1 MWLVNTILIVSFIL
15 QGILSNFI
23 NIDTNIFNLLLPIV
37 ALIIIYPYFRKN
49 NRKYFI
55 YAGIYGFLYDL
66 IYTDTFILYAGLFV
80 IIGFIISLLNVIFS
94 NNIIN
99 IGFITTIVIIIYRV
113 ITYSIL
119 VTVNYL
125 NFDIGILI
133 ESIYS
138 SLLLNIIYAII
149 IYFISDK
156 LSYKYRIQ
164 KID

>member
-80 IIGFIISLLNVIFS
+80 IISFIISILNIMFS

-119 VTVNYL
+119 VIVNYL
-125 NFDIGILI
+125 NFDIGILFK
-133 ESIYS
+133 SIYS

>member
-1 MWLVNTILIVSFIL
+1 MWLVNIILIVSFIL

-23 NIDTNIFNLLLPIV
+23 NIDTNIFNLLFPIV

-49 NRKYFI
+49 NSKYFI
-55 YAGIYGFLYDL
+55 CAGIYGFLYDL
-66 IYTDTFILYAGLFV
+66 IYTDTFVLYAGLF
-80 IIGFIISLLNVIFS
+80 IMIGFIISILNIIFS

-99 IGFITTIVIIIYRV
+99 IGFITTLVIIIYRI

-119 VTVNYL
+119 VIVNYL
-125 NFDIGILI
+125 NFDLNILFK
-133 ESIYS
+133 SIYS

-156 LSYKYRIQ
+156 ISYKYRIE

>member
-66 IYTDTFILYAGLFV
+66 IYTDTFILYAGLFI

>member
-80 IIGFIISLLNVIFS
+80 VIGFIISLLNVIFS

-125 NFDIGILI
+125 NFDMGILF

-138 SLLLNIIYAII
+138 SSLLNIIYAII